1 MLPDE
6 VLSVLDP
13 QPGETYVD
21 GTAGLGGHAA
31 MVGERLGGDGTVVLN
46 DLDGTHLD
54 RAAEIVRA
62 SGVGRVETVKGNFA
76 ELPRW
81 MERAGLGADLV
92 LADLGFSSAQMDEGE
107 RGLSFRKDGPLDMRL
122 DPGGE
127 VTAGELVNTWPEGEL
142 AEVIFRYGE
151 EKRSRVIARKIVAAR
166 AEGPILT
173 TQRLAEIV
181 REAFPPG
188 PSRLHPA
195 TKTFQALRIAVND
208 ELGSLERLLRGIE
221 GATDRIAR
229 GEPGWI
235 RAGGRV
241 ALISFHSLEDRLV
254 KRSFAGLA
262 DRGVVELLT
271 RGPVTPS
278 ESEASRNPRS
288 RSAKL
293 RAVRLLGQDGRDR
306 IG

>member
-1 MLPDE
+1 
-6 VLSVLDP
+6 
-13 QPGETYVD
+13 
-21 GTAGLGGHAA
+21 
-31 MVGERLGGDGTVVLN
+31 MVGERIGPSGVVILN
-46 DLDGTHLD
+46 DLDGSNLEV
-54 RAAEIVRA
+54 AAERVRA
-62 SGVGRVETVKGNFA
+62 TGVGRVETVRGNFA
-76 ELPRW
+76 SLPRW
-81 MERAGLGADLV
+81 MERAGFAADLV
-92 LADLGFSSAQMDEGE
+92 LADLGFSSVQVDEAE
-107 RGLSFRKDGPLDMRL
+107 RGLSFRRDGPLDMRL
-122 DPGGE
+122 DPEGE
-127 VTAGELVNTWPEGEL
+127 VTASELVNTWPEREL

-151 EKRSRVIARKIVAAR
+151 EKRSRAIARKIVAAR
-166 AEGPILT
+166 AGGPIQT

-221 GATDRIAR
+221 GAADRLSR

-254 KRSFAGLA
+254 KRSFAGMA

-271 RGPVTPS
+271 RGPVTPH

-293 RAVRLLGQDGRDR
+293 RAVRLLGQEGPGR